1 MITIIEGRETEK
13 KIALAGSMSKGKTRM
28 YMNPEFIKGRFAFSD
43 VSEDIDIIIVLNIH
57 SKDFERIHHTF
68 RNDKLVIDKTGEDP
82 YYIDTPDV
90 ILIRL

>member
-28 YMNPEFIKGRFAFSD
+28 YMNPEFIKGGFALYN
-43 VSEDIDIIIVLNIH
+43 VSEDTEVIIVTNIQ
-57 SKDFERIHHTF
+57 SKDFERIYHIF
-68 RNDKLVIDKTGEDP
+68 RNDKLVIDKRGEDP